1 MRGALSR
8 LLSPILGARPP
19 ADLVWITPDI
29 AQSGQ
34 FASREASALARL
46 DIGAVLD
53 LRAEG
58 QHEPAPLGKAGLHYL
73 RLPVPDHGAP
83 SEEDL
88 ARAAD
93 WVLQETGDDRKV
105 LVHCRLGQGR
115 SGTLVVAVLLRMGYP
130 LSDAVALGR
139 GRSRPQAPPGRR
151 AQRRPGIPAAPLRPV
166 VTTVNSWRPE
176 R

>member
-34 FASREASALARL
+34 FASREGSALARL

-53 LRAEG
+53 LREEA

-73 RLPVPDHGAP
+73 RLPIPDHGAP
-83 SEEDL
+83 SQEDL

-93 WVLQETGDDRKV
+93 WVLQEIGDDRKV
-105 LVHCRLGQGR
+105 LVHCRLGLGR
-115 SGTLVVAVLLRMGYP
+115 SVTLVVAVLLRMGYP
-130 LSDAVALGR
+130 LSDAVALVR
-139 GRSRPQAPPGRR
+139 K
-151 AQRRPGIPAAPLRPV
+151 RRPDAVLSDDQVPVLRRYAESLRP
-166 VTTVNSWRPE
+166 
-176 R
+176 